1 MAQKNIV
8 YQTSAPAALEQEETW
23 KYGAPLTEK
32 QRHRLYEYRKWT
44 EQEREK
50 EQRVQR
56 DAARWKLR
64 QLHESGVRRE
74 QDMLRDLNPVTT
86 AATLSP
92 AGLYTAVAGETV
104 KAGQHMRETGEPDPA
119 FLAMVAMAA
128 ATRGKAKAG
137 TTAGRRA
144 LTESAMAEAR
154 RGTAMRKLAD
164 MQMRFKMQGFGK
176 NAQHSA
182 EAQIAATRGKAKAG
196 TTAGRRALTESA
208 MAEARRGTAMRKLA
222 DMQMRFKMQGFGK
235 NAQYSAE
242 AQIAADKPWQEMHDQ
257 IMKTEKDMRLAAY
270 RARREVI
277 KKNQEISKTV
287 NRDIDTA
294 IRDAE
299 ASAWDSGN
307 VWLAPN
313 RASPSAVR
321 GGKGVLQG
329 DPDTVFARANEVPY
343 DPEYAR
349 SLARFRIPR
358 VLQEGTKFRKALGW
372 GALATTVGTAGA
384 AMWAARR
391 AEGETRQQTKEI
403 TADKEKQDAAIANLD
418 GMLKAYGS
426 PEAVSTALSDLP
438 SYVKY
443 HNQVLYDFGTNYMN
457 AATGGNR
464 ADLRSRVESNVEEL
478 KYRLLS
484 TNAARVRHFEE
495 ELAARGAVNP
505 LSQLAPAFLDRHDS
519 NLELAAKRKADEDKN
534 AGGAR

>member
-1 MAQKNIV
+1 MAQNTV
-8 YQTSAPAALEQEETW
+8 YRASAPATLEQEETW

-32 QRHRLYEYRKWT
+32 QRQRLYEYRKWT
-44 EQEREK
+44 EQKREK
-50 EQRVQR
+50 EQWVQR
-56 DAARWKLR
+56 DAAQWKLR
-64 QLHESGVRRE
+64 HLYESGVRRE
-74 QDMLRDLNPVTT
+74 QDMIRDLNPLTT

-92 AGLYTAVAGETV
+92 AGLYTVAAGEAV
-104 KAGQHMRETGEPDPA
+104 KAGQHMRETGELDLTL
-119 FLAMVAMAA
+119 LAVPA
-128 ATRGKAKAG
+128 ATRGKLKLG
-137 TTAGRRA
+137 TAAGRRA
-144 LTESAMAEAR
+144 LTELSMAEAR
-154 RGTAMRKLAD
+154 RGNAMRRLAD
-164 MQMRFKMQGFGK
+164 MKMR
-176 NAQHSA
+176 
-182 EAQIAATRGKAKAG
+182 
-196 TTAGRRALTESA
+196 L
-208 MAEARRGTAMRKLA
+208 
-222 DMQMRFKMQGFGK
+222 KMQGFGK
-235 NAQYSAE
+235 NAQYSVA
-242 AQIAADKPWQEMHDQ
+242 AQIEADKPWQKMHDQ

-270 RARREVI
+270 RARRKVI

-299 ASAWDSGN
+299 ASAWGLGN
-307 VWLAPN
+307 VGFVPD
-313 RASPSAVR
+313 RASPSAAR

-329 DPDTVFARANEVPY
+329 GPDTMFARANEVPY

-349 SLARFRIPR
+349 PLTRFRIPR

-372 GALATTVGTAGA
+372 GALATTIGTAGA
-384 AMWAARR
+384 AMWAAHR
-391 AEGETRQQTKEI
+391 AEGEAKQQTKEI
-403 TADKEKQDAAIANLD
+403 KADKEKQDAAIASFD
-418 GMLKAYGS
+418 GMMKAYGS
-426 PEAVSTALSDLP
+426 PEAVSAALSDLP

-519 NLELAAKRKADEDKN
+519 NLELVAKRKADEDKN

>member
-1 MAQKNIV
+1 MAQNTV
-8 YQTSAPAALEQEETW
+8 YRASAPATLEQEETW
-23 KYGAPLTEK
+23 KYGAPLT
-32 QRHRLYEYRKWT
+32 Q
-44 EQEREK
+44 
-50 EQRVQR
+50 EQRDR
-56 DAARWKLR
+56 AARDYEAYKRRLEHERRR
-64 QLHESGVRRE
+64 QAEIAAWRRQQYLEMGMRQE
-74 QDMLRDLNPVTT
+74 QAMLRSLNPLTT
-86 AATLSP
+86 AATLTP
-92 AGLYTAVAGETV
+92 AGFYTTLAGEAV
-104 KAGQHMRETGEPDPA
+104 KAGQHMRETGELDPA
-119 FLAMVAMAA
+119 FFVMAAMAA
-128 ATRGKAKAG
+128 GSRGKAKAG
-137 TTAGRRA
+137 TAAGRRA

-164 MQMRFKMQGFGK
+164 TQMRFKMQGFGK
-176 NAQHSA
+176 NAQH
-182 EAQIAATRGKAKAG
+182 
-196 TTAGRRALTESA
+196 
-208 MAEARRGTAMRKLA
+208 
-222 DMQMRFKMQGFGK
+222 
-235 NAQYSAE
+235 SAE

-277 KKNQEISKTV
+277 KKNQEISKMV

-299 ASAWDSGN
+299 ASAWDLGN
-307 VWLAPN
+307 VGLVPD
-313 RASPSAVR
+313 RASPSAAR

-329 DPDTVFARANEVPY
+329 DPDTMFARANEVPY

-349 SLARFRIPR
+349 SLTRFRIPR
-358 VLQEGTKFRKALGW
+358 VLQEGSKFRKALGW

-391 AEGETRQQTKEI
+391 AEGEAKQQTKEI

-418 GMLKAYGS
+418 GMMKAYGS
-426 PEAVSTALSDLP
+426 PEVVSVALSDLP

>member
-8 YQTSAPAALEQEETW
+8 YQTSAPATLEQEETW
-23 KYGAPLTEK
+23 KYGAPLAEK
-32 QRHRLYEYRKWT
+32 QRQRLYEYRKWT

-56 DAARWKLR
+56 DAAQWKLR

-92 AGLYTAVAGETV
+92 AGLYTVVAGEAV
-104 KAGQHMRETGEPDPA
+104 KAGQHMRETGELDPA
-119 FLAMVAMAA
+119 FLAMVAMTA

-137 TTAGRRA
+137 TAAGRRA

-164 MQMRFKMQGFGK
+164 TQMRFKMQGFGK
-176 NAQHSA
+176 NAQH
-182 EAQIAATRGKAKAG
+182 
-196 TTAGRRALTESA
+196 
-208 MAEARRGTAMRKLA
+208 
-222 DMQMRFKMQGFGK
+222 
-235 NAQYSAE
+235 SAE

-307 VWLAPN
+307 VGLVPD
-313 RASPSAVR
+313 RVSPSAAR

-349 SLARFRIPR
+349 SLTRFRIPR

-384 AMWAARR
+384 AMWAAHR
-391 AEGETRQQTKEI
+391 AEGETKRQTKEI

-418 GMLKAYGS
+418 GMMKAYGS
-426 PEAVSTALSDLP
+426 PEVVSAALSDLP

-519 NLELAAKRKADEDKN
+519 NLELAAKRKPDEDKN

>member
-1 MAQKNIV
+1 MAQNTV
-8 YQTSAPAALEQEETW
+8 YRASAPATLEQEETW
-23 KYGAPLTEK
+23 KYGASLTEK
-32 QRHRLYEYRKWT
+32 QRQRLYEYRKWT
-44 EQEREK
+44 EQKREK

-56 DAARWKLR
+56 DAAQWKLR
-64 QLHESGVRRE
+64 HLYESGVRRE
-74 QDMLRDLNPVTT
+74 QDMLRDLNPLTT

-92 AGLYTAVAGETV
+92 AGLYTAVAGEAV
-104 KAGQHMRETGEPDPA
+104 KAGQHMRETGELDPA
-119 FLAMVAMAA
+119 LLAMVAMTA

-137 TTAGRRA
+137 TAAGRRA

-164 MQMRFKMQGFGK
+164 TQMRFKMQGFG
-176 NAQHSA
+176 
-182 EAQIAATRGKAKAG
+182 E
-196 TTAGRRALTESA
+196 
-208 MAEARRGTAMRKLA
+208 
-222 DMQMRFKMQGFGK
+222 

-242 AQIAADKPWQEMHDQ
+242 AQIAADKPWQKMHDQ

-270 RARREVI
+270 RARREVV
-277 KKNQEISKTV
+277 KKNREISKTV

-294 IRDAE
+294 IQDAE
-299 ASAWDSGN
+299 ASAWDLGN
-307 VWLAPN
+307 VGFVPD
-313 RASPSAVR
+313 RASPSAAR

-329 DPDTVFARANEVPY
+329 DPDTMFARANEVPY

-349 SLARFRIPR
+349 SLTRFRIPR
-358 VLQEGTKFRKALGW
+358 VPQEGTKFRKALGW
-372 GALATTVGTAGA
+372 GALATTIGTAGA
-384 AMWAARR
+384 AMWAAHR
-391 AEGETRQQTKEI
+391 AEGEAKQQTKE
-403 TADKEKQDAAIANLD
+403 TKADKEKQDAAIASLD
-418 GMLKAYGS
+418 GMMKAYGS
-426 PEAVSTALSDLP
+426 PEAVSAALSDLP

-443 HNQVLYDFGTNYMN
+443 HNQALYDFGTNYMN

-519 NLELAAKRKADEDKN
+519 NLELVAKRKADEDKN